1 MTNVLLSRLPL
12 TQKMQA
18 PSLFVQLACL
28 RHAASVQPEP
38 GSNSQIYDSS
48 KLEHLSVDLWIIFCL
63 LEFLLCPK
71 AFQMP
76 HHFQRCDETRRCNHI
91 NVKTIFSL
99 RCLVVLLLQLS
110 MCVAILQQALKPVKA
125 LGEAKKE
132 S

>member
-48 KLEHLSVDLWIIFCL
+48 KLEHLSVDLWIIFL
-63 LEFLLCPK
+63 FIGILTLPEGISDAPPLPK
-71 AFQMP
+71 M
-76 HHFQRCDETRRCNHI
+76 
-91 NVKTIFSL
+91 
-99 RCLVVLLLQLS
+99 
-110 MCVAILQQALKPVKA
+110 
-125 LGEAKKE
+125 
-132 S
+132 